1 MSKNENIGILDP
13 EGKYNN
19 PLTDKPYS
27 ETYRNLAKIWSKF
40 PAYQDAKKFIH
51 AIHTHSVTL
60 VVSGTGSGKT
70 VLFPKYVLHALNYIG
85 KIAIT
90 LPKRD
95 SAESAGKFAADTM
108 DVHVGE
114 EIGYQFRGS
123 GKSAYNPN
131 MTKLLYC
138 TDGTLVARLLTDPT
152 LAEFDAVI
160 VDEAHERKVNIDF
173 LLYLLKNVLKLRPE
187 FKLVI
192 MSATINE
199 EIFKQYYK
207 GFSYNEISIGTKPNY
222 PIKSIFLETELVIDD
237 KEYMK
242 SGFKLIEKLLRDQPS
257 QPQSESSNPQRGEG
271 ILFFVTSRSETNDA
285 CDELIEFDE
294 SFKDTNICVPM
305 FSGMTEEKRKLA
317 IDKDYYRGFV
327 KNGRKII
334 VSTNVA
340 ESSITI
346 EGIGYVID
354 SGLELRSRYDP
365 INKINILEKTM
376 ITQAQAKQ
384 RMGRTGR
391 TGPGVCYHLYTDE
404 MFNTL
409 MDKFPAP
416 SIKNDTINYEIIRL
430 MAIKDNSTVGDIK
443 KMFNE
448 FIEPPDANYVEAELK
463 YLNNLDII
471 SDVKNSGQL
480 TELGKIVSELQ
491 IEPIHALTMIAGY
504 RLNCF
509 REVSAII
516 ALIDTIKGSI
526 GDLFVLPVNDDLNSM
541 KSSAGSK
548 NLVQKLEKAKKD
560 FINKS
565 GDHISLL
572 KIFKEYEEVRKN
584 QTLTNDWTYKYFL
597 KRGVLEDAYNLYTKM
612 KYRHRQYLAGLNLEK
627 LGSDV
632 LDTDIKYRILASF
645 MYGSQ
650 GNLLVIKNK
659 RLETSDG
666 NIKGID
672 IDPDSFYNIESSK
685 KDKLFYYQLF
695 KFGKKPVKSKIVSKI
710 SKKSEQILNALLQ
723 S

>member
-27 ETYRNLAKIWSKF
+27 ETYRNLSKVWSKF
-40 PAYQDAKKFIH
+40 PAYQDAKKFINS
-51 AIHTHSVTL
+51 IKTHSVTL
-60 VVSGTGSGKT
+60 VISGTGSGKT

-95 SAESAGKFAADTM
+95 SAESAGKFAADTL

-114 EIGYQFRGS
+114 EVGYQFRGS
-123 GKSAYNPN
+123 GKSAYNPS

-173 LLYLLKNVLKLRPE
+173 LLYLLKNVLRIRPE
-187 FKLVI
+187 FRLVI

-207 GFSYNEISIGTKPNY
+207 GFTYNDISIGTKPNY

-237 KEYMK
+237 KEYME
-242 SGFKLIEKLLRDQPS
+242 SGFKLIEKLLHDTTDP
-257 QPQSESSNPQRGEG
+257 GG

-285 CDELIEFDE
+285 CDELVEFDD

-391 TGPGVCYHLYTDE
+391 TGPGTCYHLYTDE

-430 MAIKDNSTVGDIK
+430 MAIKDDSTVGDIK

-463 YLNNLDII
+463 YLHDLDIV
-471 SDVKNSGQL
+471 SDLKNSGKL

-491 IEPIHALTMIAGY
+491 IEPVHALTMVAGY

-541 KSSAGSK
+541 KSSGSK

-560 FINKS
+560 FLNKS

-572 KIFKEYEEVRKN
+572 KIFKEYEEIRKD
-584 QTLTNDWTYKYFL
+584 QEASSAWTYKYFL
-597 KRGVLEDAYNLYTKM
+597 KRGVLENAYELYTKM
-612 KYRHRQYLAGLNLEK
+612 KYRHRQYLSKLNLEK
-627 LGSDV
+627 LDPDV
-632 LDTDIKYRILASF
+632 LNSDIKYKILASF
-645 MYGSQ
+645 MYGGK
-650 GNLLVIKNK
+650 GNILTIKNK
-659 RLETSDG
+659 RLETSNG
-666 NIKGID
+666 SIKGID

-695 KFGKKPVKSKIVSKI
+695 KFGKKPVKAKIISKV
-710 SKKSEQILNALLQ
+710 SKKSNQILDSLLQ

>member
-13 EGKYNN
+13 EGKHNN

-27 ETYRNLAKIWSKF
+27 ETYRNLAKVWSKF
-40 PAYQDAKKFIH
+40 PAYQDAKKFIDT
-51 AIHTHSVTL
+51 IKTHSVTL

-70 VLFPKYVLHALNYIG
+70 VLFPKYVLHALNYTG

-173 LLYLLKNVLKLRPE
+173 LLYLLKNVLRIRPE

-207 GFSYNEISIGTKPNY
+207 KFTYNNISIGTKPNY
-222 PIKSIFLETELVIDD
+222 PIKSIFLEKDLVIDD
-237 KEYMK
+237 KEYLE
-242 SGFKLIEKLLRDQPS
+242 SGFKLIEKLLRDTGSNKDSPKD
-257 QPQSESSNPQRGEG
+257 SSGEG
-271 ILFFVTSRSETNDA
+271 ILFFVTSRSETNDT
-285 CDELIEFDE
+285 CDELVEFDE

-317 IDKDYYRGFV
+317 IDNDYYRGFV

-391 TGPGVCYHLYTDE
+391 TGPGTCFHLYTDE

-448 FIEPPDANYVEAELK
+448 FIEPPDVNYVEAELN
-463 YLNNLDII
+463 YLNDLDII
-471 SDVKNSGQL
+471 SDVKNSGKL

-541 KSSAGSK
+541 KSSTGSK

-572 KIFKEYEEVRKN
+572 KIFKEYEEVRKD
-584 QTLTNDWTYKYFL
+584 QSLLNDWTYKYFL

-612 KYRHRQYLAGLNLEK
+612 KYRHRQYLAGLNLK
-627 LGSDV
+627 KVDSDA
-632 LDTDIKYRILASF
+632 LDSDIKYKILASF
-645 MYGSQ
+645 MYGAR

-685 KDKLFYYQLF
+685 KDKLFYHQLF
-695 KFGKKPVKSKIVSKI
+695 KFGKKPVKALIVSKV
-710 SKKSEQILNALLQ
+710 SKKSKLILDSLL
-723 S
+723 